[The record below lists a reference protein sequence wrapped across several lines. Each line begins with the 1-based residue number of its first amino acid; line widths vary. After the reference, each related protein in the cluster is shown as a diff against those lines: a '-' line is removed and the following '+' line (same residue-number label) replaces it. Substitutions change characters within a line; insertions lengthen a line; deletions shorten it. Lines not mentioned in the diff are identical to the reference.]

1 MKALLAPMDNLC
13 FPDYRN
19 NRALADDICRFLCP
33 KIINIGNE
41 LGIIKASTKE
51 EDKDKDGPEVME
63 NPHMS
68 FVSSLVR
75 MSAASSRSQ
84 LKRPVPSTQCP
95 HLWS

>member
-41 LGIIKASTKE
+41 LGIIKASKKE
-51 EDKDKDGPEVME
+51 ED
-63 NPHMS
+63 
-68 FVSSLVR
+68 
-75 MSAASSRSQ
+75 
-84 LKRPVPSTQCP
+84 
-95 HLWS
+95 